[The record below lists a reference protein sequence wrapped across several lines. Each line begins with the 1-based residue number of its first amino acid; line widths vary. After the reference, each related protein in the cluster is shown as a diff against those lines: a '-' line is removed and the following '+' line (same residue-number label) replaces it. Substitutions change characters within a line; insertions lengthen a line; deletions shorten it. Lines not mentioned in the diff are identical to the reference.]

1 MPAMILQMTGV
12 TALYVAVTALLWRLW
27 KKTERH
33 TLLHKLAVGLFYGL
47 CSVAANHFGILY
59 GDMILNVRDIGPLA
73 AGLFF
78 DPLSGVLSGLM
89 RCANAGHEYPVL
101 MRAGGDYE
109 LLKDKH
115 GLVLAGY
122 EDVPMKEYEIQLQS
136 GDRLFVY
143 TDGVPEAINENREQ
157 YGTKRLT
164 ERLNVLK
171 DLPQQEILNGVL
183 EDVRQFAGGEEQFD
197 DITMLGITY
206 TRSGPD
212 PAGGISSAE

>member
-1 MPAMILQMTGV
+1 
-12 TALYVAVTALLWRLW
+12 
-27 KKTERH
+27 
-33 TLLHKLAVGLFYGL
+33 
-47 CSVAANHFGILY
+47 
-59 GDMILNVRDIGPLA
+59 
-73 AGLFF
+73 
-78 DPLSGVLSGLM
+78 M

-136 GDRLFVY
+136 GDRLVVD
-143 TDGVPEAINENREQ
+143 TDGVP
-157 YGTKRLT
+157 
-164 ERLNVLK
+164 
-171 DLPQQEILNGVL
+171 

-212 PAGGISSAE
+212 PTGGIHSAE